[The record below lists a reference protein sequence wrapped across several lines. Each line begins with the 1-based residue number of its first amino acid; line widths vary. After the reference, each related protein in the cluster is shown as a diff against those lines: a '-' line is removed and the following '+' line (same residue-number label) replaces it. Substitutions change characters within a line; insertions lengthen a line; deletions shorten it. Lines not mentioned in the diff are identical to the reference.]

1 MAEPTATIRVRRDT
15 REQINE
21 LAKCAGVSAP
31 ELVGRLVEQ
40 ARSDALF
47 AEHAAAYARLRESNP
62 ALLAEIEAEDSAWDR
77 TDLAR
82 AQGNRGG

>member
-21 LAKCAGVSAP
+21 LAKRAGMSAP
-31 ELVGRLVEQ
+31 DLVGKLVEQ

-47 AEHAAAYARLRESNP
+47 AAHAAAYERLREDNP
-62 ALLAEIEAEDSAWDR
+62 ALLAQIEAEDAAWER
-77 TDLAR
+77 TDLTLPPR
-82 AQGNRGG
+82 P